1 MIRRVF
7 FPVVGKQ
14 KIISGSSGT
23 DYGIATAANLS
34 VTDFFAQ
41 IHPIIDGPQPI
52 VSRVIRVSYLVGND
66 VMRFRRIS
74 HFV

>member
-14 KIISGSSGT
+14 KIISGGSGAA
-23 DYGIATAANLS
+23 YGIAMVANLE

-41 IHPIIDGPQPI
+41 IHAIIDGAQPI
-52 VSRVIRVSYLVGND
+52 VSRVIRISDLVRND
-66 VMRFRRIS
+66 VMRFRRVS